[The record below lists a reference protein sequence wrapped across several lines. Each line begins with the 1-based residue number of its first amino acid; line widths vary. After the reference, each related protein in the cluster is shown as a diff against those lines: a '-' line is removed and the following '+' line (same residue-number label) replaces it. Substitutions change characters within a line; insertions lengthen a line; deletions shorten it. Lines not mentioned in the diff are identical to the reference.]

1 MERETPN
8 IASRAP
14 QVDRLHSPRD
24 DRTFRSIT
32 ERHDDA
38 EESTGVEISSTVLGQ
53 DNKTGQVPFY
63 TGIVATQRLL
73 ALLFGYW
80 WN

>member
-1 MERETPN
+1 MERETPG
-8 IASRAP
+8 IVSRAP
-14 QVDRLHSPRD
+14 QADRLDSPRD

-32 ERHDDA
+32 ERHEDA
-38 EESTGVEISSTVLGQ
+38 AESTGVEISSAVLGQ

-63 TGIVATQRLL
+63 TGIVATQHLL
-73 ALLFGYW
+73 SLLYGYW